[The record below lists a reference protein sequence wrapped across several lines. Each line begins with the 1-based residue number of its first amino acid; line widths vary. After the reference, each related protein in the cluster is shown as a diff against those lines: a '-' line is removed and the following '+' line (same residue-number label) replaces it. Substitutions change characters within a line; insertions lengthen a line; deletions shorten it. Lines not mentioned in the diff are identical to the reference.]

1 MSVSADYL
9 TYVADQLASFA
20 RVRSRRM
27 FGAIGLYADDIFFA
41 LIDNDTL
48 YFKVDDSNRPDYAA
62 RGCEP
67 FRPFADETTSLS
79 YFTVPP
85 EVIEDSDELKLW
97 ARKAHAAALAKAVQK
112 RVKPRSKAQKQ
123 AAKNKSAKVKSA
135 AGKAAK
141 KKQGVRGRSKSRG

>member
-20 RVRSRRM
+20 RVRTRRM
-27 FGAIGLYADDIFFA
+27 FGAVGLYADDIFFA

-67 FRPFADETTSLS
+67 FRPFADETISLS

-97 ARKAHAAALAKAVQK
+97 ARKAHAAALAKAAQK
-112 RVKPRSKAQKQ
+112 RIGPRRQVKKKTAKKQVAKSKAVKKQ
-123 AAKNKSAKVKSA
+123 AAK
-135 AGKAAK
+135 
-141 KKQGVRGRSKSRG
+141 KQQRARGRSKSRG